1 MSDRNKQDAW
11 LMTALDVP
19 MEVVV
24 GAADQSSEHDRVG
37 GLVWEGASLRAQS
50 ALRQLAAEMDRR
62 GGSDYQKAAAMVRS
76 AQEKLAQPLDS
87 AKSVAQMKSW
97 ILSDELI
104 SGCDDVLHLIDPL
117 LVAVDR
123 VATTFQSKGA

>member
-24 GAADQSSEHDRVG
+24 GAADQSSEQDRVG

-97 ILSDELI
+97 ILSESPRVSRRLNTLRGL
-104 SGCDDVLHLIDPL
+104 SHEQVEQVLT
-117 LVAVDR
+117 R
-123 VATTFQSKGA
+123 GA